1 MTLSVVKSP
10 ASIDLSATGP
20 TCDPL
25 AFTGAPIAAL
35 VALGAALLV
44 VGILLTVTAR
54 DRRARRVVFVTA
66 VMIGAAIVAGGADSH
81 QARAAEPPCSAAG
94 TPDGPIIEP
103 LTPAAPTV
111 QDAEAQSPFQIGQ
124 ISTNVGIAPGVAP
137 TPITGR
143 IANNGPRP
151 IYLTAI
157 TVEIS
162 RVTTVPAYAAGPAT
176 ALTTTC
182 TTPSCQWKSSLPPAS
197 PPPSPVPRSDS
208 TTNRSTRTPARPR
221 PSGCYSERHRRD
233 PPNGQAAHTAS
244 GRRAWEARPSRR
256 APGGSPPVND
266 FRTGIPQRS
275 DLRPRIS
282 ERDRAPVWWR
292 APKAACGDQSVLQ
305 DLRAAFGQGQRTCGG
320 DEEHRSEDAE
330 QQAGA
335 APVPDRRHRERCQY
349 GRNSAHS
356 RCRSRA
362 GRP

>member
-143 IANNGPRP
+143 IANNGPQP

-162 RVTTVPAYAAGPAT
+162 RVTTVPG
-176 ALTTTC
+176 L
-182 TTPSCQWKSSLPPAS
+182 
-197 PPPSPVPRSDS
+197 RSGACDS
-208 TTNRSTRTPARPR
+208 TDYDLHDPVMPVEVLLAPGESTTFTGASIGFHNKPINQDA
-221 PSGCYSERHRRD
+221 C
-233 PPNGQAAHTAS
+233 QAATV
-244 GRRAWEARPSRR
+244 GLL
-256 APGGSPPVND
+256 
-266 FRTGIPQRS
+266 FRTS
-275 DLRPRIS
+275 
-282 ERDRAPVWWR
+282 
-292 APKAACGDQSVLQ
+292 
-305 DLRAAFGQGQRTCGG
+305 
-320 DEEHRSEDAE
+320 
-330 QQAGA
+330 
-335 APVPDRRHRERCQY
+335 
-349 GRNSAHS
+349 
-356 RCRSRA
+356 
-362 GRP
+362 